1 MRKNKLFFEKDI
13 FMTTLLFQGSV
24 KVTKMQQ
31 KSEEL
36 KKVVK
41 CNKNCGIKKCI
52 SPRRLAASMVV
63 EPARSLA
70 G

>member
-31 KSEEL
+31 KSEEC

-52 SPRRLAASMVV
+52 SQ
-63 EPARSLA
+63 ED
-70 G
+70 